1 MIRTVLAASAAM
13 LLMSAQGADGQDAF
27 RYHKAGSLKPK
38 TGSNAVSAGDNAT
51 GVVDDMMRFPIEAAP
66 AFANTQVFGKG
77 GNCYGRGAR
86 CPYDL
91 VKFVNG
97 EWQVKFPQ
105 NAPENFKYPWRD
117 NFCEER
123 GAGTFLCMSGG
134 GTGHQGQDIRPRTAE
149 ADKYFVVA
157 VRDGTVSWQTSNV
170 TVLRVVQPSS
180 GPSYR
185 IRYIYRHV
193 NPNRKLVTS
202 GSVSKE
208 RRLAYVSNF
217 QGSTRQ
223 TTVHLH
229 FEIEMPFV
237 HNGKARIG
245 TVNPYRSLVKA
256 YERLLNE
263 SGTEVVE

>member
-1 MIRTVLAASAAM
+1 M
-13 LLMSAQGADGQDAF
+13 LVFAHNADGQEAF
-27 RYHKAGSLKPK
+27 SYYKAGSLKLK
-38 TGSNAVSAGDNAT
+38 TASDAESTGDVNT
-51 GVVDDMMRFPIEAAP
+51 GIVDDAMRFPIEMGP
-66 AFANTQVFGKG
+66 AFANSQVFNKG
-77 GNCYGRGAR
+77 GDCFGRGAR

-97 EWQVKFPQ
+97 RWEAKFSQ
-105 NAPENFKYPWRD
+105 RSPENFKYPWRD

-123 GAGTFLCMSGG
+123 GYTTLLCAAGSR
-134 GTGHQGQDIRPRTAE
+134 GHQGQDIRPKTAE
-149 ADKYFVVA
+149 ADKYLAVA
-157 VRDGTVSWQTSNV
+157 VHDGTVSWQTSNV
-170 TVLRVVQPSS
+170 TLLRMVQPSS
-180 GPSYR
+180 GSSYR

-193 NPNRKLVTS
+193 NPDRRLVASGVVRKEQ
-202 GSVSKE
+202 K
-208 RRLAYVSNF
+208 LAYVSNF

-223 TTVHLH
+223 TTIHLH

-256 YERLLNE
+256 YERLLTV